1 MKRTISAILAFI
13 IISISAGAQ
22 NVTSDNLSLNYKVTD
37 MLTIGGTYANGI
49 GGSVKKIDT
58 GKVGIPITFNT
69 KTHNLTIGSNR
80 IIYKIE
86 SQKTDK
92 FEETYIVKGN
102 GAIVGNGGDVQFQ
115 IIDSFVDGSINII
128 ISWPDYSSTR
138 YIAKLQKK
146 KDL

>member
-13 IISISAGAQ
+13 TISISAGAQ

-92 FEETYIVKGN
+92 FEETYI
-102 GAIVGNGGDVQFQ
+102 
-115 IIDSFVDGSINII
+115 DSFADGSINII

-146 KDL
+146 KNL